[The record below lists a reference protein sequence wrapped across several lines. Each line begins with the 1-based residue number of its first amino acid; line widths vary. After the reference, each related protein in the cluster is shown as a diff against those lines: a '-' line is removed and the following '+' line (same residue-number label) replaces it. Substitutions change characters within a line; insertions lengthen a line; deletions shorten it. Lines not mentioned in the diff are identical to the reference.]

1 MPSAVRKRKCR
12 MANGKTGTHIVID
25 TNTGRQVS
33 CHLSR
38 RSARIG
44 ASIRDRDDKSKGLNY
59 LLKRMKKNVNKLSK
73 DKLKEYPT
81 DVNKKSEEEKVQ
93 EA

>member
-12 MANGKTGTHIVID
+12 MANGRVGTHVVID

-38 RSARIG
+38 RSASIG
-44 ASIRDRDDKSKGLNY
+44 ASIRDRDDKSKSIDE
-59 LLKRMKKNVNKLSK
+59 LLKDMQKNVSILSK
-73 DKLKEYPT
+73 DKLKENPT

-93 EA
+93 